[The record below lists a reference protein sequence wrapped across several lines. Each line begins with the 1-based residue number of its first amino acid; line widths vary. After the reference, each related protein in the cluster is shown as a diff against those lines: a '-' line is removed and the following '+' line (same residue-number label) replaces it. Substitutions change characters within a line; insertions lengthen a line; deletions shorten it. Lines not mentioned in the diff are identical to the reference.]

1 MFVCRHVNAIN
12 NRHWMNNNNNSAKHN
27 FLYKAVISLFQHT
40 WPFPLT
46 KVTKRLPN
54 SHEMKKN
61 IATRRRKSTADY
73 INSNNNNVCSLMHS
87 KKRVAATEHTR
98 REQSSRCRNGQS
110 SINSIK
116 EKTALK
122 SKVTS
127 QQQRRR
133 RRLGSEINTKSVLQ
147 SQKHNTSTTS
157 RA

>member
-1 MFVCRHVNAIN
+1 MFVCRHVKAIN
-12 NRHWMNNNNNSAKHN
+12 NRHWMNNNNNNSAKLN

-46 KVTKRLPN
+46 KVTQKLPN

-61 IATRRRKSTADY
+61 IAARRRKSSTDY
-73 INSNNNNVCSLMHS
+73 NNVCALMHS
-87 KKRVAATEHTR
+87 KKRVAATEYTR

-116 EKTALK
+116 EKKALK

-127 QQQRRR
+127 QQHRRR
-133 RRLGSEINTKSVLQ
+133 RRVGSEINTKSVLQ